1 MNLITKIKLLQH
13 IKMNK
18 MKLSIVLI
26 PLILLVACGDG
37 NTKPGPMSAA
47 KPFEVVSIPT
57 KDITSYTTYPASVE
71 GIVNSEVRAKISGYI
86 TDVLVDEGQKVRKG
100 EVLFKLETQSL
111 SQDAAAASA
120 NVNAAQV
127 EVDKL
132 KPLVEK
138 NIISS
143 VQLESAKAKLQQAKS
158 TYNSVNANINYGNIK
173 SPVDGFVGSI
183 RFRRGALVS
192 PSDQQSLTTVAD
204 ISEVFAYFSMN
215 EKDYLDFIQ
224 DTDGEDISEKIKNLP
239 KVKLVLANGRIYEEE
254 GTIETINSQVDEAT
268 GAITFR
274 AKFSNPSRI
283 LSNGNSAK
291 IMIPKRFKDVL
302 VVPKESTFERQGST
316 YVYKVSKKDSM
327 AVSTSISIIAEVDNL
342 YLVDNGIQMGDAIVA
357 TGVVKIRGETKIIPQ
372 PVVFDSI
379 AKPMQKVF
387 R

>member
-1 MNLITKIKLLQH
+1 
-13 IKMNK
+13 MNK
-18 MKLSIVLI
+18 MKLIILIIPVL
-26 PLILLVACGDG
+26 LFTACGDG
-37 NTKPGPMSAA
+37 DGNTNNNPIAGGA
-47 KPFEVVSIPT
+47 KPFEVVTIPT
-57 KDITSYTTYPASVE
+57 KDITSYTTYPASIE

-86 TDVLVDEGQKVRKG
+86 IDVLVDEGQKVRKG
-100 EVLFKLETQSL
+100 ETLFRLETQSL
-111 SQDAAAASA
+111 SQDAAAAGA

-143 VQLESAKAKLQQAKS
+143 VQLESAKAKLQQAQS
-158 TYNSVNANINYGNIK
+158 SFNSVNANINYGAIK

-192 PSDQQSLTTVAD
+192 PTNQQALTTVAD

-224 DTDGEDISEKIKNLP
+224 DTEGENISEKINNLP
-239 KVKLVLANGRIYEEE
+239 KVKLILANGRVYEEE

-274 AKFSNPSRI
+274 AKFDNPSRI

-291 IMIPKRFKDVL
+291 IQIPKIFKDVL
-302 VVPKESTFERQGST
+302 VVPKESTFERQGNI
-316 YVYKVSKKDSM
+316 YVYKVAKDSM
-327 AVSTSISIIAEVDNL
+327 AVSTTLSILAAVDNL
-342 YLVDNGIQMGDAIVA
+342 YLVDSGITAGEIIVA
-357 TGVVKIRGETKIIPQ
+357 SGVDKIRGETKVLPKS
-372 PVVFDSI
+372 VLFDSI
-379 AKPMQKVF
+379 TKPMKKVF